1 MEPSAS
7 KCVPSVI
14 KCKED
19 IANAA
24 TNVAPFGV
32 KNESQECVLL
42 QFTILHANFLM
53 LLIFCE
59 NATREWLFAELSTRT
74 DDGTRVVSEI
84 YPKTFQ

>member
-1 MEPSAS
+1 MRAKNVFFYYNLFCKNATGEENGCLITVFAIILNERGLEPSAS

-42 QFTILHANFLM
+42 QFTIFS
-53 LLIFCE
+53 C
-59 NATREWLFAELSTRT
+59 
-74 DDGTRVVSEI
+74 
-84 YPKTFQ
+84 